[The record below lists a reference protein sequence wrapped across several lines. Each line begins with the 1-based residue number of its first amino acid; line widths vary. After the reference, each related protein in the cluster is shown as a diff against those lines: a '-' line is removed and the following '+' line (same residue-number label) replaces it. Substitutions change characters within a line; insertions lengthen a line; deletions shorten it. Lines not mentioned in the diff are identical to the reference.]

1 MQISVGE
8 NLSILHVVGRFPLAD
23 QFIDDDDEAEDET
36 SVEGSKSNRLK
47 RCRLVA
53 AFSAGAVVEVHGVVA
68 HLQVGLHKEDNQF

>member
-23 QFIDDDDEAEDET
+23 QLIDDDDETEDET
-36 SVEGSKSNRLK
+36 SVEGAKSDRLK

-53 AFSAGAVVEVHGVVA
+53 AFATRPVVEVHVVIA
-68 HLQVGLHKEDNQF
+68 HLRHC